1 MPGFASRRVKP
12 GLFVLSRA
20 AVVAKKT
27 ARRCNIFPLAVS
39 KGKKFQV
46 MNKLICHVG
55 LLCGVLLGM
64 LDATFAQSFAVQRVG
79 CGKQAVILIP
89 GFACS
94 GDVWRQTVDALREN
108 YTCYV
113 LTMPGFAGVAAE
125 TNPSFDGWTR
135 QIVDFIR
142 DERIE
147 KPVLIGHSMGGGLV
161 MNIAANHAELVKGI
175 VVVDALPCLAALYDP
190 DFRAREIPDE
200 EFAQAEARLLRM
212 SDEQFRRQARISA
225 AALTTDSLRYDDLI
239 GWSLASDRRT
249 WARMY
254 CDYSNVDL
262 RPAVRRISVP
272 MLVLLEYPF
281 RKIAPAVEQQFAGRP
296 NIRLEYANRG
306 LHFIMFDDR
315 EWYMRQITDFLND

>member
-1 MPGFASRRVKP
+1 
-12 GLFVLSRA
+12 
-20 AVVAKKT
+20 
-27 ARRCNIFPLAVS
+27 
-39 KGKKFQV
+39 

-212 SDEQFRRQARISA
+212 SDEQFRRPGSV
-225 AALTTDSLRYDDLI
+225 
-239 GWSLASDRRT
+239 RR
-249 WARMY
+249 R
-254 CDYSNVDL
+254 L
-262 RPAVRRISVP
+262 RP
-272 MLVLLEYPF
+272 
-281 RKIAPAVEQQFAGRP
+281 
-296 NIRLEYANRG
+296 IR
-306 LHFIMFDDR
+306 FVM
-315 EWYMRQITDFLND
+315 TT